1 MPFSGQAARAASRL
15 VCALLAA
22 ATLVGPAA
30 AQMGLSSLPGAGTNL
45 TTGTGLPTLP
55 AVIPV
60 ATPAQPAAMP
70 AAAPAALPTPLPPI
84 GTNQFRTFVQE
95 TTGQTLPLYGY
106 NLFGNNSF
114 PALTDVPVPANYA
127 VGPGDEVSL
136 RIWGAIDLALTL
148 PVDRNGQITIPR
160 AGPLVVAG
168 TRADQLEPLLK
179 AHVGRL
185 YKNFELSAT
194 LGRLRSIQV
203 FVVGQARKP
212 GVYTVSS
219 LSTLI
224 SALFESGGPTATGS
238 MRQIQLVR
246 GGKPQSTLD
255 LYKFIHSGDTSADAR
270 LQPGDVIV
278 IPPAGP
284 RVALLGALDSPAIYE
299 LVNKEEP
306 LSQVLAYSGG
316 QQILT
321 TSHKVRVERINA
333 GQDKAPRQVEERTL
347 NAAGLASAVRDGD
360 VVTLFKISP
369 EFGNA
374 VTLRGNV
381 ASPLRYT
388 HRPGMRVS
396 DLIPEVSALIQPD
409 YYTRKNI
416 TVQYESGKGITAE
429 RVVGEVQ
436 NMLDEINWE
445 YASIERLDAKEVRT
459 TLIPFNLGKAIRSK
473 DPEHDLQLQSGDIVT
488 IFGVKDL
495 PVPQEKRTQ
504 FVRVAGEVM
513 VPGVYQLQPGDTLP
527 ALIRRAGG
535 FSSNAFPYGMVFTR
549 ETTRVQQQENLDKS
563 IRRLETEINGQIA
576 SNLQN
581 VTDSE
586 KGSAVQAQIAG
597 QKILLDRLKS
607 LKASGR
613 IALGLDPARPV
624 PPDITM
630 EDGDQILVPNR
641 PSFVG
646 VFGEVMAETSFI
658 HKPGDTVGN
667 YLDKAG
673 LTRDADADNIMLV
686 RADGTAES
694 NGRRSSWFGSAVNN
708 KRLGPGDTIFVP
720 AVIDRRSA
728 YTLFI
733 QGAKDWTS
741 ILYQFGLGAAALK
754 SLGSIN

>member
-1 MPFSGQAARAASRL
+1 
-15 VCALLAA
+15 
-22 ATLVGPAA
+22 
-30 AQMGLSSLPGAGTNL
+30 
-45 TTGTGLPTLP
+45 
-55 AVIPV
+55 
-60 ATPAQPAAMP
+60 
-70 AAAPAALPTPLPPI
+70 
-84 GTNQFRTFVQE
+84 
-95 TTGQTLPLYGY
+95 
-106 NLFGNNSF
+106 
-114 PALTDVPVPANYA
+114 
-127 VGPGDEVSL
+127 
-136 RIWGAIDLALTL
+136 
-148 PVDRNGQITIPR
+148 
-160 AGPLVVAG
+160 
-168 TRADQLEPLLK
+168 
-179 AHVGRL
+179 
-185 YKNFELSAT
+185 
-194 LGRLRSIQV
+194 
-203 FVVGQARKP
+203 
-212 GVYTVSS
+212 
-219 LSTLI
+219 
-224 SALFESGGPTATGS
+224 
-238 MRQIQLVR
+238 
-246 GGKPQSTLD
+246 
-255 LYKFIHSGDTSADAR
+255 
-270 LQPGDVIV
+270 
-278 IPPAGP
+278 
-284 RVALLGALDSPAIYE
+284 
-299 LVNKEEP
+299 
-306 LSQVLAYSGG
+306 
-316 QQILT
+316 
-321 TSHKVRVERINA
+321 
-333 GQDKAPRQVEERTL
+333 
-347 NAAGLASAVRDGD
+347 
-360 VVTLFKISP
+360 
-369 EFGNA
+369 
-374 VTLRGNV
+374 
-381 ASPLRYT
+381 
-388 HRPGMRVS
+388 MRVS
-396 DLIPEVSALIQPD
+396 DLIPEPSALIQPD

-416 TVQYESGKGITAE
+416 TVQFDADKKAVSDKVAGDKVIAD
-429 RVVGEVQ
+429 VQ

-445 YASIERLDAKEVRT
+445 YAAIERLDAKEVRT

-473 DPEHDLQLQSGDIVT
+473 DPAHDLQLQSGDIVT

-495 PVPQEKRTQ
+495 PVPMEKRTQ

-513 VPGVYQLQPGDTLP
+513 VPGVYQLQAGDTLP

-549 ETTRVQQQENLDKS
+549 ETTRVQQQDNLDKS

-624 PPDITM
+624 PPDIAM